1 MTLYPPL
8 APAAALRW
16 GGIAAA
22 AVAILDQVTKAL
34 AHAALFS
41 NPRVIEVTSFFN
53 LVPVW
58 NRGVSFGIFADGPE
72 ITRWL
77 LTVFAL
83 VVSVIL
89 GLWMARGGRRLLVF
103 GLALIIGGAIG
114 NVIDRVRFGAVI
126 DFVDL
131 HAGGYHWPAFNIADA
146 AIFCGV
152 VMLIVENLWP
162 SRHDD
167 QEHRA

>member
-1 MTLYPPL
+1 MTPASPL
-8 APAAALRW
+8 SPSAALRW
-16 GGIAAA
+16 GGSAAG

-34 AHAALFS
+34 AHAALFRD
-41 NPRVIEVTSFFN
+41 PRVIEVTSFFN

-83 VVSVIL
+83 VVSVML
-89 GLWMARGGRRLLVF
+89 GLWMVRGGGRLLVF

-126 DFVDL
+126 DFFDL

-152 VMLIVENLWP
+152 VMLIVENLWL

-167 QEHRA
+167 EHRA

>member
-41 NPRVIEVTSFFN
+41 NPRIIEVTSFN

-83 VVSVIL
+83 IVSVIL
-89 GLWMARGGRRLLVF
+89 GLWMARGAASVGFWL
-103 GLALIIGGAIG
+103 GLIIGGAIG
-114 NVIDRVRFGAVI
+114 NVIDRVRFQSGDRFRRPARRRLSLAGLQHRRRG
-126 DFVDL
+126 DL
-131 HAGGYHWPAFNIADA
+131 LRRGHAD
-146 AIFCGV
+146 C
-152 VMLIVENLWP
+152 
-162 SRHDD
+162 
-167 QEHRA
+167 

>member
-1 MTLYPPL
+1 MTPRPPL
-8 APAAALRW
+8 SPAAALRW
-16 GGIAAA
+16 GGVAAS

-34 AHAALFS
+34 AHAALFTD
-41 NPRVIEVTSFFN
+41 PKVIEVTSFFN

-77 LTVFAL
+77 LTAFAL
-83 VVSVIL
+83 IVSVVL
-89 GLWMARGGRRLLVF
+89 GLWMARGGGRLLVF

-126 DFVDL
+126 DFFDL

-152 VMLIVENLWP
+152 VMLIIENLWL

-167 QEHRA
+167 GKHRA

>member
-1 MTLYPPL
+1 
-8 APAAALRW
+8 
-16 GGIAAA
+16 
-22 AVAILDQVTKAL
+22 
-34 AHAALFS
+34 
-41 NPRVIEVTSFFN
+41 
-53 LVPVW
+53 
-58 NRGVSFGIFADGPE
+58 
-72 ITRWL
+72 
-77 LTVFAL
+77 
-83 VVSVIL
+83 
-89 GLWMARGGRRLLVF
+89 
-103 GLALIIGGAIG
+103 
-114 NVIDRVRFGAVI
+114 

>member
-1 MTLYPPL
+1 M
-8 APAAALRW
+8 
-16 GGIAAA
+16 
-22 AVAILDQVTKAL
+22 
-34 AHAALFS
+34 
-41 NPRVIEVTSFFN
+41 
-53 LVPVW
+53 
-58 NRGVSFGIFADGPE
+58 
-72 ITRWL
+72 
-77 LTVFAL
+77 
-83 VVSVIL
+83 SVIL
-89 GLWMARGGRRLLVF
+89 GLWMARGGPRLLVF

>member
-1 MTLYPPL
+1 MTLYRSL

-16 GGIAAA
+16 GGLAAA

-41 NPRVIEVTSFFN
+41 NPRIVEVTSFFN

-77 LTVFAL
+77 LSVFAL

-89 GLWMARGGRRLLVF
+89 GLWMARGGRRLLE
-103 GLALIIGGAIG
+103 AI
-114 NVIDRVRFGAVI
+114 
-126 DFVDL
+126 L
-131 HAGGYHWPAFNIADA
+131 HEVE
-146 AIFCGV
+146 V
-152 VMLIVENLWP
+152 VVQRRARRYQVLGERRTP
-162 SRHDD
+162 SPHSN
-167 QEHRA
+167 QVKLT